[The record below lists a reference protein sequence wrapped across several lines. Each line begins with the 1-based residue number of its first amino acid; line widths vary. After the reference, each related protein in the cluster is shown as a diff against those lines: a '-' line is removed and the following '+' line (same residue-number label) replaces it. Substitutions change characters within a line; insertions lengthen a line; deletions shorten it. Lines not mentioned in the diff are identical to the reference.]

1 MKKLFFALSIV
12 AIFATVLL
20 TQPAKTQNGTGDL
33 SLKNAEALALNDII
47 LVGCWNS
54 GDCDVSGQGGSRMA
68 SIYLITK

>member
-33 SLKNAEALALNDII
+33 SLKNAEALAETTP
-47 LVGCWNS
+47 VEPYACSRFGHCTM
-54 GDCDVSGQGGSRMA
+54 GGEGYWKRGL
-68 SIYLITK
+68 YGN